1 MGLSIEQLYKRNGK
15 RIEPIRGTH
24 KTTKTEN
31 RREDNKH
38 DQDYEKRKSQKA
50 FQQYLKEKAQE
61 GNKQPNHKQ
70 AVRKDTVTISKE
82 GRNYIADGHG
92 AR

>member
-1 MGLSIEQLYKRNGK
+1 MGLSINKLYSENGK
-15 RIEPIRGTH
+15 RIQPIREIH

-38 DQDYEKRKSQKA
+38 DQDYEKRKSQKT

-70 AVRKDTVTISKE
+70 TVRKDTVTISKE
-82 GRNYIADGHG
+82 GRNYMAEHG
-92 AR
+92 SR